1 MNSEDRVKPGSKAD
15 IRKTIKAVRNAMD
28 RVTVHGDLNL
38 YADVCLSFLNTRMLS
53 IYVHIFP
60 KGMKW
65 IQSL

>member
-1 MNSEDRVKPGSKAD
+1 MNSEDSVKPGSKAD
-15 IRKTIKAVRNAMD
+15 IRKTIKAVRNAWTG
-28 RVTVHGDLNL
+28 VTVHGDLNL